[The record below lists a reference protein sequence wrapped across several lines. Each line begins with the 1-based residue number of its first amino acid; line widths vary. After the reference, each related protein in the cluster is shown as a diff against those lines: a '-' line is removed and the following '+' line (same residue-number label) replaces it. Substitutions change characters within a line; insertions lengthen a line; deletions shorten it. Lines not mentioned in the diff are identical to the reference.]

1 MIYNSNGGFT
11 WGDIYHMPIKLRDFY
26 WNELIKAKKTESE
39 QIESAQ
45 RGNAS
50 TSSKARRK

>member
-45 RGNAS
+45 RGKAS

>member
-39 QIESAQ
+39 QIESVQ
-45 RGNAS
+45 RGKVS